1 MNSILI
7 GGIPDIA
14 GEISRKN
21 ADNPFRDQTGL
32 FVVGLIESHAIVDL
46 HPWVLATLTVC
57 SNFLPIGINLDD
69 KNTIFQK
76 GFVSFQ
82 RIYIVLFSG
91 GDRVSSSVKAFV
103 G

>member
-1 MNSILI
+1 M
-7 GGIPDIA
+7 A
-14 GEISRKN
+14 
-21 ADNPFRDQTGL
+21 
-32 FVVGLIESHAIVDL
+32 DL
-46 HPWVLATLTVC
+46 HPWVLAILTVC
-57 SNFLPIGINLDD
+57 NNLLFIGIDLDD

-103 G
+103 GYSFCVRPISSLL